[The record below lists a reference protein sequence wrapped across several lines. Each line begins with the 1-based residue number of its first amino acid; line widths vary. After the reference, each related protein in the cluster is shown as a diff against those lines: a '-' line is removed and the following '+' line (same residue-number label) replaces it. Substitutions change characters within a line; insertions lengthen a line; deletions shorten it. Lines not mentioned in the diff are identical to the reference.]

1 MHVDPNA
8 PTERIS
14 IVNPLLLGLE
24 RQPIPLPVP
33 AVVAVENVVEAMQ
46 TFSAHDAEPRDEGP
60 DVLLADAWDEPD
72 ILEIEDEAVPVED
85 AIQLYLHEIGQHAL
99 LTAAEEV
106 AIAQRIERGREAM
119 AQLQHDEPLTTNQR
133 AALETMVAD
142 GALARQEL
150 IQANLRLVVSV
161 AKKYIGHQL
170 SFLDLVQEGNLG
182 LMRAVEKFDW
192 HKGNRFSTYAT
203 WWIRQSVSRALA
215 EHGRLIRLPV
225 HLGEMIGQVRRT
237 MHQLE
242 QALERPATPE
252 EIAEALGVT
261 PRKIKRLLTAAIQPL
276 SLEQPMGPDGDTFI
290 GEMLADADEHAPVE
304 VATQRLLYDDVHAA
318 LLELPERERRVLQL
332 RYGLEDGKLRTL
344 EEVGAAFGI
353 TRERTRQIEADAI
366 RQLRRPEVGQRLQDY
381 LE

>member
-1 MHVDPNA
+1 
-8 PTERIS
+8 
-14 IVNPLLLGLE
+14 
-24 RQPIPLPVP
+24 
-33 AVVAVENVVEAMQ
+33 MQ

-85 AIQLYLHEIGQHAL
+85 AIQLDLHEIGRHSL

-150 IQANLRLVVSV
+150 IQSNLRLVVSV

-242 QALERPATPE
+242 QALERP
-252 EIAEALGVT
+252 
-261 PRKIKRLLTAAIQPL
+261 
-276 SLEQPMGPDGDTFI
+276 MGPDGDTFI

-366 RQLRRPEVGQRLQDY
+366 RQLRRPEVGKRLQDY

>member
-1 MHVDPNA
+1 MRKFPARDAELRDDVPNA
-8 PTERIS
+8 
-14 IVNPLLLGLE
+14 LE
-24 RQPIPLPVP
+24 GDPWGEPD
-33 AVVAVENVVEAMQ
+33 AVEV
-46 TFSAHDAEPRDEGP
+46 
-60 DVLLADAWDEPD
+60 
-72 ILEIEDEAVPVED
+72 EDEAVSVED

-99 LTAAEEV
+99 LTAAQEV
-106 AIAQRIERGREAM
+106 SLAQRIERGREAVK
-119 AQLQHDEPLTTNQR
+119 QLEEAVALSMPQR
-133 AALETMVAD
+133 AALETSVAD

-192 HKGNRFSTYAT
+192 RKGNRFSTYAT

-242 QALERPATPE
+242 QALERPPTPE
-252 EIAEALGVT
+252 EIAAALGVT

-276 SLEQPMGPDGDTFI
+276 SLEQPMG
-290 GEMLADADEHAPVE
+290 LDE
-304 VATQRLLYDDVHAA
+304 
-318 LLELPERERRVLQL
+318 
-332 RYGLEDGKLRTL
+332 
-344 EEVGAAFGI
+344 
-353 TRERTRQIEADAI
+353 
-366 RQLRRPEVGQRLQDY
+366 
-381 LE
+381 

>member
-1 MHVDPNA
+1 MQRFPADDVDLH
-8 PTERIS
+8 E
-14 IVNPLLLGLE
+14 G
-24 RQPIPLPVP
+24 
-33 AVVAVENVVEAMQ
+33 
-46 TFSAHDAEPRDEGP
+46 DA
-60 DVLLADAWDEPD
+60 DVLIADAWGDTEP
-72 ILEIEDEAVPVED
+72 LEVEDEAVPVED

-106 AIAQRIERGREAM
+106 SIAQRIERGREATEELRE
-119 AQLQHDEPLTTNQR
+119 AAALSPIQR
-133 AALETMVAD
+133 AALETLVAD

-192 HKGNRFSTYAT
+192 RKGNRFSTYAT

-242 QALERPATPE
+242 QALERPPTPE

-261 PRKIKRLLTAAIQPL
+261 PRKIKRLLTAAVQPL

-304 VATQRLLYDDVHAA
+304 VATQHLLYDDVHAA
-318 LLELPERERRVLQL
+318 LLGLPERERRVLQL

-353 TRERTRQIEADAI
+353 TRERTRQIEAEAI
-366 RQLRRPEVGQRLQDY
+366 RQLRRPEVGQKLHDY

>member
-1 MHVDPNA
+1 
-8 PTERIS
+8 
-14 IVNPLLLGLE
+14 
-24 RQPIPLPVP
+24 
-33 AVVAVENVVEAMQ
+33 MQ
-46 TFSAHDAEPRDEGP
+46 RFSAEDVEQRDDTETVLATGGWDDSEAE
-60 DVLLADAWDEPD
+60 V
-72 ILEIEDEAVPVED
+72 EDESVPVED

-99 LTAAEEV
+99 LTAQQEV
-106 AIAQRIERGREAM
+106 SIAQRIERGKEAII
-119 AQLQHDEPLTTNQR
+119 QLQSDSPISPLHR
-133 AALETMVAD
+133 ASLEAAVAD

-150 IQANLRLVVSV
+150 IQSNLRLVVSV

-192 HKGNRFSTYAT
+192 RKGNRFSTYAT
-203 WWIRQSVSRALA
+203 WWIRQSVSRSLA

-242 QALERPATPE
+242 QALERPPTPE
-252 EIAEALGVT
+252 EIAAALGVT

-290 GEMLADADEHAPVE
+290 GEMIADADEQTPVE
-304 VATQRLLYDDVHAA
+304 IATQHLLFRDVHAA

-344 EEVGAAFGI
+344 EQVGAEFGI
-353 TRERTRQIEADAI
+353 TRERTRQIEAEAM
-366 RQLRRPEVGQRLQDY
+366 RRLRDPEVGQRLVGY

>member
-1 MHVDPNA
+1 MVG
-8 PTERIS
+8 TMTS
-14 IVNPLLLGLE
+14 
-24 RQPIPLPVP
+24 
-33 AVVAVENVVEAMQ
+33 
-46 TFSAHDAEPRDEGP
+46 FSARDAEPRTD
-60 DVLLADAWDEPD
+60 DADILYENGWDEP
-72 ILEIEDEAVPVED
+72 ETAEVDEKTLPVED

-106 AIAQRIERGREAM
+106 SLAQRIERGKEAIE
-119 AQLQHDEPLTTNQR
+119 QLNSELELTPTQR
-133 AALETMVAD
+133 AALETTVAD
-142 GALARQEL
+142 GGLARHEL

-192 HKGNRFSTYAT
+192 RKGNRFSTYAT
-203 WWIRQSVSRALA
+203 WWIRQSVSRSLA

-242 QALERPATPE
+242 QVFERPPTPE

-290 GEMLADADEHAPVE
+290 GEMIADSDEHTPVE
-304 VATQRLLYDDVHAA
+304 VATQHLLFRDVHAA
-318 LLELPERERRVLQL
+318 LLDLPERERRVLL
-332 RYGLEDGKLRTL
+332 MRYGLEDGKLRTL

-353 TRERTRQIEADAI
+353 TRERTRQIEAEAM
-366 RQLRRPEVGQRLQDY
+366 RRLRSPDIGDRLVGY

>member
-1 MHVDPNA
+1 VEKLVDM
-8 PTERIS
+8 
-14 IVNPLLLGLE
+14 
-24 RQPIPLPVP
+24 
-33 AVVAVENVVEAMQ
+33 MQ
-46 TFSAHDAEPRDEGP
+46 KFSAIDAEPRGGS
-60 DVLLADAWDEPD
+60 LAAVAATEWEDGEP
-72 ILEIEDEAVPVED
+72 IEIEDEAVPVED

-99 LTAAEEV
+99 LTAAQEV
-106 AIAQRIERGREAM
+106 SLAQRIERGREAG
-119 AQLQHDEPLTTNQR
+119 AQLASGALLTAAQR
-133 AALETMVAD
+133 AALETDIAD
-142 GALARQEL
+142 GGLARQEL

-192 HKGNRFSTYAT
+192 RKGNRFSTYAT
-203 WWIRQSVSRALA
+203 WWIRQSVSRSLA

-242 QALERPATPE
+242 QVLERPPTPE

-290 GEMLADADEHAPVE
+290 GEMLADVEEHAPVE
-304 VATQRLLYDDVHAA
+304 IATQHLLYDDVHAA
-318 LLELPERERRVLQL
+318 LLELPERERKVLVL

-353 TRERTRQIEADAI
+353 TRERTRQIEAEAM
-366 RQLRRPEVGQRLQDY
+366 RQLRRPEVGERLQAY

>member
-1 MHVDPNA
+1 MRRFSANDMEPREETA
-8 PTERIS
+8 
-14 IVNPLLLGLE
+14 G
-24 RQPIPLPVP
+24 
-33 AVVAVENVVEAMQ
+33 AVVE
-46 TFSAHDAEPRDEGP
+46 S
-60 DVLLADAWDEPD
+60 AWDESEAV
-72 ILEIEDEAVPVED
+72 EIEDEAVPVED

-99 LTAAEEV
+99 LTAAQEV
-106 AIAQRIERGREAM
+106 SIAKRIEQGREA
-119 AQLQHDEPLTTNQR
+119 AEQIKAELPLSNIQR
-133 AALETMVAD
+133 SALETLMAD

-192 HKGNRFSTYAT
+192 RKGNRFSTYAT
-203 WWIRQSVSRALA
+203 WWIRQSVSRSLA

-242 QALERPATPE
+242 QVLERPPTPE

-304 VATQRLLYDDVHAA
+304 IATQHLLYDDVHAA
-318 LLELPERERRVLQL
+318 LLELPERERRVLKL

-344 EEVGAAFGI
+344 EEVGQTFGI

-366 RQLRRPEVGQRLQDY
+366 RQLRRPEVGQRLVDY

>member
-1 MHVDPNA
+1 MAIDRPRSNGSGNVVGAMQRSSAIRTEPIEEAANA
-8 PTERIS
+8 
-14 IVNPLLLGLE
+14 LLG
-24 RQPIPLPVP
+24 
-33 AVVAVENVVEAMQ
+33 
-46 TFSAHDAEPRDEGP
+46 SS
-60 DVLLADAWDEPD
+60 WDESE
-72 ILEIEDEAVPVED
+72 LVEVEDESVPVED

-99 LTAAEEV
+99 LTAAQEV
-106 AIAQRIERGREAM
+106 AIAQRIERGKAATE
-119 AQLQHDEPLTTNQR
+119 QLRDDVLITPSHR
-133 AALETMVAD
+133 ATLETAMAD

-150 IQANLRLVVSV
+150 IEANLRLVVSV

-192 HKGNRFSTYAT
+192 RKGNRFSTYAT

-242 QALERPATPE
+242 QALERPPTPE

-290 GEMLADADEHAPVE
+290 GEMLADAEEHTPVE
-304 VATQRLLYDDVHAA
+304 IATRHLLYDDVHAA
-318 LLELPERERRVLQL
+318 LLDLPERERKVLLL

-344 EEVGAAFGI
+344 EEVGATFGI
-353 TRERTRQIEADAI
+353 TRERTRQIEAEAMQ
-366 RQLRRPEVGQRLQDY
+366 QLRGPDVGQRLHGY

>member
-1 MHVDPNA
+1 
-8 PTERIS
+8 
-14 IVNPLLLGLE
+14 
-24 RQPIPLPVP
+24 
-33 AVVAVENVVEAMQ
+33 MQ
-46 TFSAHDAEPRDEGP
+46 RFSAEDVEQRDDTEAVLMTSVWEDAEAE
-60 DVLLADAWDEPD
+60 V
-72 ILEIEDEAVPVED
+72 EDESVPVED

-99 LTAAEEV
+99 LTAQQEV
-106 AIAQRIERGREAM
+106 SIAQRIERGKEA
-119 AQLQHDEPLTTNQR
+119 AAELQSDVSITPLHR
-133 AALETMVAD
+133 ASLEAAVAD
-142 GALARQEL
+142 GGLARQEL
-150 IQANLRLVVSV
+150 IQSNLRLVVSV

-192 HKGNRFSTYAT
+192 RKGNRFSTYAT
-203 WWIRQSVSRALA
+203 WWIRQSVSRSLA

-242 QALERPATPE
+242 QALERPPTPE
-252 EIAEALGVT
+252 EIAASLGVT

-290 GEMLADADEHAPVE
+290 GEMIADADERTPVE
-304 VATQRLLYDDVHAA
+304 IATQHLLFRDVHAA

-344 EEVGAAFGI
+344 EQVGAEFGI
-353 TRERTRQIEADAI
+353 TRERTRQIEAEAI
-366 RQLRRPEVGQRLQDY
+366 RRLRDPQVGRRLVGY

>member
-1 MHVDPNA
+1 M
-8 PTERIS
+8 
-14 IVNPLLLGLE
+14 
-24 RQPIPLPVP
+24 PLPFPVN
-33 AVVAVENVVEAMQ
+33 VAVENVVKVMQ
-46 TFSAHDAEPRDEGP
+46 RFSAHGVEPRDDTA
-60 DVLLADAWDEPD
+60 DVLLATAWDDSDTLAGE
-72 ILEIEDEAVPVED
+72 EEVVPVED

-99 LTAAEEV
+99 LTAEQEV
-106 AIAQRIERGREAM
+106 SIAQRIERGREA
-119 AQLQHDEPLTTNQR
+119 AGELEHNPSLSTRER
-133 AALETMVAD
+133 ATLETTVAD

-192 HKGNRFSTYAT
+192 RKGNRFSTYAT
-203 WWIRQSVSRALA
+203 WWIRQSVSRSLA

-242 QALERPATPE
+242 QALERPPTPE
-252 EIAEALGVT
+252 EIADALGVT

-304 VATQRLLYDDVHAA
+304 VATQHLLYADVHAA
-318 LLELPERERRVLQL
+318 LSELPEREQRVLKL

-366 RQLRRPEVGQRLQDY
+366 RLLRRPEVGQKLHDY